1 MFRDAA
7 AFPPRR
13 CVMRRLILMLAVMLW
28 GMGLV
33 TILAA
38 ATKDPAPPA
47 AVSPQSTQDNGPDRD
62 MGISG
67 TGIAIDGTRFV
78 LKNKDGRVLEQSE
91 LIGATFNFH
100 DATGAPLRVRLDGYI
115 PDPKDPTGEILLYD
129 FSYQDG
135 AGQSHTICPPGPDG
149 LTKAFPMSGKWTDNG
164 THIAD
169 PTTFNLI
176 CTAGAIGKCVRF
188 GFKPWGKPPLGAKA
202 AGKDGADKEVSMWDL
217 HQACI
222 RAVRADYCGDGI
234 GNTETGTLIDL
245 FDRYGIF
252 PEDPAGD
259 AEKKLV
265 FEAAF
270 SPEGAICVARTRIPE
285 RATLDSLAKAC
296 PRLAQKLGPTCTE
309 AEVKKNPRALIFLKS
324 IDRTVV
330 K

>member
-1 MFRDAA
+1 
-7 AFPPRR
+7 
-13 CVMRRLILMLAVMLW
+13 MRRFILMLVVSLW
-28 GMGLV
+28 GMGL
-33 TILAA
+33 AA
-38 ATKDPAPPA
+38 ATTDPSSLPSQRENGLG
-47 AVSPQSTQDNGPDRD
+47 VSGQ
-62 MGISG
+62 GISG
-67 TGIAIDGTRFV
+67 SGIAIDGTRFV
-78 LKNKDGRVLEQSE
+78 LKNKDGRILEQSE
-91 LIGATFNFH
+91 LIGATFNFR
-100 DATGAPLRVRLDGYI
+100 DAGGAPLRVRLDGYI
-115 PDPKDPTGEILLYD
+115 NDPQDPTGEVLLYD
-129 FSYQDG
+129 FSYQDSS
-135 AGQSHTICPPGPDG
+135 GQSHNICPPGPDG
-149 LTKAFPMSGKWTDNG
+149 LTKAFPMSGKWSDDG

-169 PTTFNLI
+169 DNTFNLV

-188 GFKPWGKPPLGAKA
+188 GFKPWGKPVNGAA
-202 AGKDGADKEVSMWDL
+202 DGVTLWDL

-252 PEDPAGD
+252 PEDPKGD

-270 SPEGAICVARTRIPE
+270 SPQGAICVARTRIPE

-309 AEVKKNPRALIFLKS
+309 AEMKKNPRAIIFLKS
-324 IDRTVV
+324 IDRTVG

>member
-1 MFRDAA
+1 
-7 AFPPRR
+7 
-13 CVMRRLILMLAVMLW
+13 MRRFILMLVVSWW
-28 GMGLV
+28 GMGL
-33 TILAA
+33 AA
-38 ATKDPAPPA
+38 ATNDSSGLSSK
-47 AVSPQSTQDNGPDRD
+47 QENGL
-62 MGISG
+62 GISG
-67 TGIAIDGTRFV
+67 QGISGQGISSSGIAIDGTRFV
-78 LKNKDGRVLEQSE
+78 LKNKDGRILEQSE
-91 LIGATFNFH
+91 LIGATFNFR
-100 DATGAPLRVRLDGYI
+100 DASGAPLRVRLDGYI
-115 PDPKDPTGEILLYD
+115 NDPQDPTGEVLLYD
-129 FSYQDG
+129 FSYQDST
-135 AGQSHTICPPGPDG
+135 GQSHTICPPGPDG
-149 LTKAFPMSGKWTDNG
+149 LTKAFPMSGKWRDDG

-169 PTTFNLI
+169 ETTFNLI

-188 GFKPWGKPPLGAKA
+188 GFKPWGKRPSSTSGASSN
-202 AGKDGADKEVSMWDL
+202 GITQDKTTLWDL

-252 PEDPAGD
+252 PEDPKGD

-270 SPEGAICVARTRIPE
+270 SPQGAICVARTRIPE

-309 AEVKKNPRALIFLKS
+309 AEMKKNPQAIIFLKS
-324 IDRTVV
+324 IDRMVG

>member
-1 MFRDAA
+1 MSLS
-7 AFPPRR
+7 
-13 CVMRRLILMLAVMLW
+13 MRRLTLMLVVVLW
-28 GMGLV
+28 GMGLT

-38 ATKDPAPPA
+38 ATNDAPP
-47 AVSPQSTQDNGPDRD
+47 VSSGTSPRQENGLGIPDG
-62 MGISG
+62 GISG
-67 TGIAIDGTRFV
+67 SGIAIDGTRFV
-78 LKNKDGRVLEQSE
+78 LKNKDGRILDQSE
-91 LIGATFNFH
+91 LIGATFNFR
-100 DATGAPLRVRLDGYI
+100 DANGAPLRVRLDGYI
-115 PDPKDPTGEILLYD
+115 NDPQDPTGEVLLYD

-135 AGQSHTICPPGPDG
+135 TGQSHNICPPGPDG
-149 LTKAFPMSGKWTDNG
+149 LTKAFPMSGKWTDDG

-188 GFKPWGKPPLGAKA
+188 GFKPWGKPPAGAK
-202 AGKDGADKEVSMWDL
+202 DDVRMWDL

-234 GNTETGTLIDL
+234 GNTENGTLIDL

-252 PEDPAGD
+252 PEDPKAD
-259 AEKKLV
+259 AEKKLA

-270 SPEGAICVARTRIPE
+270 SPQGAICVARTRIPE

-296 PRLAQKLGPTCTE
+296 PRLAQKLGPACTE
-309 AEVKKNPRALIFLKS
+309 AEVKKNPQAIIFLKS
-324 IDRTVV
+324 IDRTVG